1 MLSVNDTANYILF
14 LFKRNFC
21 PWSLRC
27 FIRRLNGVE
36 ISTFELE
43 ILVSEILST
52 SKWNSSS
59 SRICVWNFSSFSILA
74 NNIIMTNGKFDESAF
89 WEIFEIV
96 CTKLWGEKYRL
107 RKIQMTSKLSHKP
120 WNKPHLHS
128 REWLRN
134 NKTEKQIHMQW
145 IFLISCT
152 TEDLGW
158 KESGLRTKRGKKG
171 GVYLVENA
179 RWIFAKCGIYLHL
192 LVFSDRKIQ
201 GFSIVL
207 LSVNLSI
214 RSIIRYFPV
223 TVNPRK
229 RLFSGIYRSVN
240 TWRMSCLPVFTDV
253 FPV

>member
-1 MLSVNDTANYILF
+1 
-14 LFKRNFC
+14 
-21 PWSLRC
+21 
-27 FIRRLNGVE
+27 
-36 ISTFELE
+36 
-43 ILVSEILST
+43 
-52 SKWNSSS
+52 
-59 SRICVWNFSSFSILA
+59 
-74 NNIIMTNGKFDESAF
+74 MTNGKFDESAF

-214 RSIIRYFPV
+214 RSIIRYFPI
-223 TVNPRK
+223 TVIPENACFLELSGLLTLGEWLVCLCSQMFSRCKTSRSPGVYNWK
-229 RLFSGIYRSVN
+229 PAFSLVFQCSPFDELLGNIVSFCVCKNFLVFSGTAS
-240 TWRMSCLPVFTDV
+240 SGESK
-253 FPV
+253 